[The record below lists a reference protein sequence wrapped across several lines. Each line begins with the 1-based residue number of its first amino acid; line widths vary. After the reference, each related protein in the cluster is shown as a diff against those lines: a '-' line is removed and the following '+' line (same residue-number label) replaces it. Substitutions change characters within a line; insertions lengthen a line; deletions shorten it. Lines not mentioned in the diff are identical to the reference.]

1 MGALSFTAVGALI
14 SRRFRLGLL
23 TLLAGLAGV
32 ALVVTT
38 LSVLSRPEARLRW
51 DISSAGIAGVSDRTA
66 EALANLPEGA
76 RAIAFLRKEDRRL
89 LTNADVVYPAAF
101 NRLRSLLE
109 DARIRARGNLE
120 VVVLEEF
127 GSPVDWNR
135 WEDELQRE
143 PLEVLILD
151 IPGGARRKF
160 LFSELFLTT
169 DPLPNGEPSRLT
181 QERADAALGDAAI
194 RLAAGISLRAGVV
207 TGFGQPRTD
216 SEKGLRPFLRLVQS
230 EGIDVVEIPGPAT
243 QEEIDLLIVPGQTR
257 PFLSNDAQAIRDWL
271 AAGKPLFLALG
282 PTAPR
287 EVVNFWNEVLRDAGL
302 LIEDGTVCEAR
313 PEYRIFAGTSAVAQ
327 LDIPSAQLSGQHP
340 VTQSLSDSGRAQGI
354 IAARPLRLK
363 GGSNDYL
370 RSTLVH
376 SSARAWPDLDRD
388 FAPGPGE
395 EPASYALAAAAERWQ
410 ASDPS
415 LAGRSVVLGSAVSL
429 TGGYLP
435 GMHEFV
441 SGSLRWLAGQDTA
454 PGGLVSLASL
464 PYRPTREQQV
474 LVTNLVTLGL
484 PGFTLL
490 AALLV
495 FWRRRR

>member
-1 MGALSFTAVGALI
+1 MI

-23 TLLAGLAGV
+23 TLVAGLAGV
-32 ALVVTT
+32 AFVMTS
-38 LSVLSRPEARLRW
+38 LSLLSRPEARLRW
-51 DISSAGIAGVSDRTA
+51 DVSSTGMAGVSDRTA
-66 EALANLPEGA
+66 EALAALPEGA
-76 RAIAFLRKEDRRL
+76 RAVAFLRKEDRRL

-151 IPGGARRKF
+151 VPGGARRKF

-169 DPLPNGEPSRLT
+169 DPLPNGEPARLS

-194 RLAAGISLRAGVV
+194 RLASGLSLRAGVV
-207 TGFGQPRTD
+207 TGFGQPRAD
-216 SEKGLRPFLRLVQS
+216 SEKGLRPFLRLIQS
-230 EGIDVVEIPGPAT
+230 EGVDVVEIPGPAS
-243 QEEIDLLIVPGQTR
+243 EEEFDLLIVPGQTR
-257 PFLSNDAQAIRDWL
+257 PFLSNDAQAVRDWL

-302 LIEDGTVCEAR
+302 MIDAGTVCDAR

-327 LDIPSAQLSGQHP
+327 LDISSAQLSGQHP
-340 VTQSLSDSGRAQGI
+340 VTQSLSDSGRAQGV
-354 IAARPLRLK
+354 IAARPLRLQ

-370 RSTLVH
+370 RSILMH
-376 SSARAWPDLDRD
+376 SSANAWPDLDRD

-395 EPASYALAAAAERWQ
+395 QIASYALAAAAERWQ
-410 ASDPS
+410 ASDAR
-415 LAGRSVVLGSAVSL
+415 LAGRCVVLGSAVSL
-429 TGGYLP
+429 TGTYLP
-435 GMHEFV
+435 GLHEFV
-441 SGSLRWLAGQDTA
+441 GGSLRWLVGQDA
-454 PGGLVSLASL
+454 ASGGLVSLASL

-474 LVTNLVTLGL
+474 WITNLVTLGL

-490 AALLV
+490 VALLV
-495 FWRRRR
+495 YWRRRR

>member
-1 MGALSFTAVGALI
+1 MI

-23 TLLAGLAGV
+23 TLVAGLAGV
-32 ALVVTT
+32 AFVMTS
-38 LSVLSRPEARLRW
+38 LSLLSRPEARLRW
-51 DISSAGIAGVSDRTA
+51 DVSSTGMAGVSDRTA
-66 EALANLPEGA
+66 EALAALPEGA
-76 RAIAFLRKEDRRL
+76 RAVAFLRKEDRRL

-151 IPGGARRKF
+151 VPGGARRKF

-169 DPLPNGEPSRLT
+169 DPLPNGEPARLS

-194 RLAAGISLRAGVV
+194 RLASGLSLRAGVV
-207 TGFGQPRTD
+207 TGFGQPRAD
-216 SEKGLRPFLRLVQS
+216 SEKGLRPFLRLIQS
-230 EGIDVVEIPGPAT
+230 EGVDVVEIPGPAS
-243 QEEIDLLIVPGQTR
+243 EEEFDLLIVPGQTR
-257 PFLSNDAQAIRDWL
+257 PFLSNDAQAVRDWL

-302 LIEDGTVCEAR
+302 MIDAGTVCDAR

-327 LDIPSAQLSGQHP
+327 LDISSAQLSGQHP
-340 VTQSLSDSGRAQGI
+340 VTQSLSDSGRAQGV
-354 IAARPLRLK
+354 IAARPLRLQ

-370 RSTLVH
+370 RSILMH
-376 SSARAWPDLDRD
+376 SSANAWPDLDRD

-395 EPASYALAAAAERWQ
+395 EIASYALAAAAERWQ
-410 ASDPS
+410 ASDAR
-415 LAGRSVVLGSAVSL
+415 LAGRCVVLGSAVSL
-429 TGGYLP
+429 TGTYLP
-435 GMHEFV
+435 GLHEFV
-441 SGSLRWLAGQDTA
+441 GGSLRWLVGQDA
-454 PGGLVSLASL
+454 ASGGLVSLASL

-474 LVTNLVTLGL
+474 WITNLVTLGL

-490 AALLV
+490 VALLV
-495 FWRRRR
+495 YWRRRR